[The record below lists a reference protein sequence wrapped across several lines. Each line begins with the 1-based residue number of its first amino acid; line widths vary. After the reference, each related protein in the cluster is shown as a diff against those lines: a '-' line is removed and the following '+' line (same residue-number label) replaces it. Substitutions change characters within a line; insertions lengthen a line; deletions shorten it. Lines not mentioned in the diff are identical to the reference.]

1 MTIFE
6 LVKIALDEL
15 YKEAFVE
22 YGANTDIEIQKKLD
36 YLSASYQNLTDPN
49 RKAVKYDDPTTRF
62 AYVYKYT
69 TSHADYIVQ
78 ILEALRSKLDAPI
91 FNSEIVRVACIGGG
105 PGSDIIATLKYIDKY
120 HKTEKVKK
128 LTCHMLDREQAWGDT
143 WSDLHNVLDLGI
155 SLAVPFQQ
163 MDVTKEKTWAQ
174 QKKFLQSD
182 LFTLSYFVS
191 EVQSLDNGGIVAK
204 FFKTIFTEAKSGA
217 LFLYDDNGTTSLNSY
232 FDSLWKSEGLEC
244 VTKKSNSSMSLNYSE
259 EKSDL
264 GQYLKKFNHSPKL
277 GSKISYR
284 VLRKP

>member
-1 MTIFE
+1 M
-6 LVKIALDEL
+6 
-15 YKEAFVE
+15 
-22 YGANTDIEIQKKLD
+22 
-36 YLSASYQNLTDPN
+36 
-49 RKAVKYDDPTTRF
+49 
-62 AYVYKYT
+62 
-69 TSHADYIVQ
+69 
-78 ILEALRSKLDAPI
+78 
-91 FNSEIVRVACIGGG
+91 
-105 PGSDIIATLKYIDKY
+105 
-120 HKTEKVKK
+120 
-128 LTCHMLDREQAWGDT
+128 
-143 WSDLHNVLDLGI
+143 
-155 SLAVPFQQ
+155 
-163 MDVTKEKTWAQ
+163 
-174 QKKFLQSD
+174 
-182 LFTLSYFVS
+182 S